1 MVVWDREDYLNE
13 AFKQLEDGEV
23 YEKVPNDPSV
33 LVNTIIKALAKIRL
47 RANLSSDTLNY
58 FFVEDPEFA
67 KFYLLLKIHKKFTQ
81 PLVYTGRPKIS
92 NSSFYIENISSFL
105 DYHLQPFICS
115 EG

>member
-1 MVVWDREDYLNE
+1 MVVWDREDYLKE

-58 FFVEDPEFA
+58 FFVEDSEFA

-81 PLVYTGRPKIS
+81 CTRQTSDFKQRL
-92 NSSFYIENISSFL
+92 L
-105 DYHLQPFICS
+105 H
-115 EG
+115 